1 MKMARKNPT
10 SERLKKLGQ
19 KILTEIEA
27 EDNPII
33 EIPVQGFGNVK
44 FDSKNKRLVLGDKKL
59 KRNFMNVAHSKK
71 FMQTALVAAYCYNDL
86 LKEGL
91 HCSLRD
97 MFYALKRTLPQ
108 SKENTFDEQTES
120 NPIIV
125 DLEVAMGVLREELH
139 LNAAP
144 KGRVV
149 GPVTIEDSGDTI
161 NWDKMG
167 SGGWAIPSNVEGI
180 KLKEVDADYVLAI
193 EKDAAFE
200 RLNED
205 KFWKKDN
212 CILLTASGQFSRGAR
227 RLLQRLSHEK
237 KLPVYVVTDADGY
250 GWYIYSVIKYGS
262 MALAH
267 TSDSLGTPDAKFVG
281 LTLTDVKNYGLEK
294 NTIKAE
300 PVDLKRTRE
309 MMGYEWFQHPAWQKE
324 LKLAL
329 DTQMKAEIEAL
340 SGKNLRFITNTYLP
354 EKIGN
359 KDFLP

>member
-1 MKMARKNPT
+1 MVEKDKTAEK
-10 SERLKKLGQ
+10 LKKLGQ

-27 EDNPII
+27 EENPTI
-33 EIPVQGFGNVK
+33 EIPVRGLGNVK
-44 FDSKNKRLVLGDKKL
+44 YDSKNRKLVLGDKKL
-59 KRNFMNVAHSKK
+59 KRNFMNVAHSRK
-71 FMQTALVAAYCYNDL
+71 FMQTALVAAYCYNEL
-86 LKEGL
+86 LKEDL

-97 MFYALKRTLPQ
+97 MFYALKRTLPN
-108 SKENTFDEQTES
+108 SNENTFDEQQES
-120 NPIIV
+120 DPCIV
-125 DLEVAMGVLREELH
+125 DLEVAMGALREELH

-167 SGGWAIPSNVEGI
+167 SGGWAIPSNVEDI
-180 KLKEVDADYVLAI
+180 KLKKVDADYILAI

-205 KFWKKDN
+205 KFWQKDN

-237 KLPVYVVTDADGY
+237 KLPLYVVTDADGY

-267 TSDSLGTPDAKFVG
+267 TADRLGTPDAKFIG
-281 LTLTDVKNYGLEK
+281 LTMTDVKNYGLEK
-294 NTIKAE
+294 NTIQAE
-300 PVDLKRTRE
+300 AVDLKRTKE
-309 MMGYEWFQHPAWQKE
+309 IMGYEWFQHPLWQKE

-329 DTQMKAEIEAL
+329 DTQKKAEIEAL
-340 SGKNLRFITNTYLP
+340 SSKNLKFITKTYLP